1 MAGNRPLFDPTT
13 AAGLGVRL
21 YAPQLALATLVT
33 IVPVLLVFVV
43 AQRYLIRGQMLG
55 AVKG

>member
-1 MAGNRPLFDPTT
+1 MRI
-13 AAGLGVRL
+13 

-33 IVPVLLVFVV
+33 ALPVLTVFVV

-55 AVKG
+55 ALKE